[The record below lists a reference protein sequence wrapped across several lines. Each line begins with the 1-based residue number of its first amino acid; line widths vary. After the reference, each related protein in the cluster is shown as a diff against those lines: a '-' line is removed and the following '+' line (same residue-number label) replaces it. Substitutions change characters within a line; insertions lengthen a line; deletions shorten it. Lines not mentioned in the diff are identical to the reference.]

1 MVEYHK
7 ISNSEK
13 YKKFGLN
20 IAHYRKLKGM
30 TQFQLAEKIEISRTY
45 MSNIEAPNMETHV
58 SLKVLFDISDV
69 LEIPLELLF
78 NMD

>member
-1 MVEYHK
+1 MVEYQK

-13 YKKFGLN
+13 YKKIGLN

-45 MSNIEAPNMETHV
+45 MSI
-58 SLKVLFDISDV
+58 
-69 LEIPLELLF
+69 
-78 NMD
+78 